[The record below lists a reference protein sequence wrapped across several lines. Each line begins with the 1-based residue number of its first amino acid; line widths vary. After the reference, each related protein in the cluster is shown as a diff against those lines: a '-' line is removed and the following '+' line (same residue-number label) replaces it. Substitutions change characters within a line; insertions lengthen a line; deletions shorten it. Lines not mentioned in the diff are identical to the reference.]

1 MSTEAVCR
9 ARWINWK
16 WTFLHVKMSIS
27 NLFSGPFILLPWTCK
42 YVQYCWWKHLYCT
55 TVIRKHYPIAPCTLT
70 LWGLRWFGALER
82 FWHVL
87 IFVLI
92 SAAYNI
98 LMTNMYLF
106 LYSAQT
112 LLQYYVTKMD
122 VHVCIFLEKKYYAW
136 LVSFGKKNV
145 AEIRP

>member
-1 MSTEAVCR
+1 M
-9 ARWINWK
+9 I
-16 WTFLHVKMSIS
+16 L
-27 NLFSGPFILLPWTCK
+27 GP
-42 YVQYCWWKHLYCT
+42 
-55 TVIRKHYPIAPCTLT
+55 
-70 LWGLRWFGALER
+70 LRCFD
-82 FWHVL
+82 VL

-92 SAAYNI
+92 SATYNI

-112 LLQYYVTKMD
+112 VLQYYVSKMD

>member
-1 MSTEAVCR
+1 MRRDKTREQAGKIRERTGSE
-9 ARWINWK
+9 
-16 WTFLHVKMSIS
+16 KMRPPPLSAKEEEI
-27 NLFSGPFILLPWTCK
+27 FAT
-42 YVQYCWWKHLYCT
+42 
-55 TVIRKHYPIAPCTLT
+55 
-70 LWGLRWFGALER
+70 
-82 FWHVL
+82 

-92 SAAYNI
+92 SATYNI

-112 LLQYYVTKMD
+112 LLQYYVTKMG

-136 LVSFGKKNV
+136 LVSFGGKNV

>member
-1 MSTEAVCR
+1 M
-9 ARWINWK
+9 
-16 WTFLHVKMSIS
+16 
-27 NLFSGPFILLPWTCK
+27 
-42 YVQYCWWKHLYCT
+42 
-55 TVIRKHYPIAPCTLT
+55 
-70 LWGLRWFGALER
+70 
-82 FWHVL
+82 
-87 IFVLI
+87 LI
-92 SAAYNI
+92 SATYNI

-136 LVSFGKKNV
+136 LVSFGKNNV

>member
-1 MSTEAVCR
+1 MQK
-9 ARWINWK
+9 IDLKK
-16 WTFLHVKMSIS
+16 WTD
-27 NLFSGPFILLPWTCK
+27 SG
-42 YVQYCWWKHLYCT
+42 V
-55 TVIRKHYPIAPCTLT
+55 
-70 LWGLRWFGALER
+70 WGDFGALEM
-82 FWHVL
+82 FWHAL

-92 SAAYNI
+92 SATYNI

-136 LVSFGKKNV
+136 LVSFGEKM
-145 AEIRP
+145 